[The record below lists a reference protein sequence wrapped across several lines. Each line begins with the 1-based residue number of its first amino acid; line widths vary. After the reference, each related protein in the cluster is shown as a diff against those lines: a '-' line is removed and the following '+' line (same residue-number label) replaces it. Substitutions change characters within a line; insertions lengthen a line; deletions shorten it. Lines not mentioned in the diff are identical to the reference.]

1 MKHRVVGRNLG
12 RTAAHRW
19 SLLRTMVSQL
29 VRHERIET
37 TVAKAKELRKLA
49 DRVITWGKE
58 GDLHARR
65 KAAAVVRGDDVLH
78 KLFNEM
84 AERYKDR
91 DGGYTRI
98 LRTRQRLNDAAH
110 MAYIEYVDRDGELR
124 PARPPPGRMS
134 SFLPAAAQHLEQL
147 AGKQGEPA
155 KPV

>member
-19 SLLRTMVSQL
+19 SMLRTMVSQL

-65 KAAAVVRGDDVLH
+65 KAAAVVRGDDVMQ
-78 KLFNEM
+78 KLFSEM

-124 PARPPPGRMS
+124 PARSPPGRMA
-134 SFLPAAAQHLEQL
+134 SFLPAAAQHVEQQ
-147 AGKQGEPA
+147 AGGQGEPA
-155 KPV
+155 APV

>member
-12 RTAAHRW
+12 RTVAHRW

-65 KAAAVVRGDDVLH
+65 KAAAVVRGDDVLQ
-78 KLFNEM
+78 KVFTEM

-98 LRTRQRLNDAAH
+98 LRTRQRTNDAAH

-124 PARPPPGRMS
+124 PARPPPGRQS
-134 SFLPAAAQHLEQL
+134 PFLPAAAQALEQQP
-147 AGKQGEPA
+147 GGQEEPA
-155 KPV
+155 DRS